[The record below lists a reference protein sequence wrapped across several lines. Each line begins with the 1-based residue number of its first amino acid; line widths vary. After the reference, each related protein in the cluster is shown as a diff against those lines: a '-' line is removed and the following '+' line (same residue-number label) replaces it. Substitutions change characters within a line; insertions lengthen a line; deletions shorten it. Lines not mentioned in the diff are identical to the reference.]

1 MIIRNQNTNTNLELI
16 KEIKNKVKKLYEM
29 QEGE

>member
-1 MIIRNQNTNTNLELI
+1 MIIRNQNTNIELI
-16 KEIKNKVKKLYEM
+16 KEIKDGIKKLYEM